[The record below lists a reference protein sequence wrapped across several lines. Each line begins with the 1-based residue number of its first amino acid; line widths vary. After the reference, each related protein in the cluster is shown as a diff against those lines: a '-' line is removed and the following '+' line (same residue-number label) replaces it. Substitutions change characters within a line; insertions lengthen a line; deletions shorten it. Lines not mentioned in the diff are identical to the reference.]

1 MEVALAVEVLVVMT
15 EVVGVEVGEDE
26 GVALTVGIVVAVG
39 VSVGLILGSGE
50 ADGDGVIVLVGTG
63 VLVYEGVL
71 VGMGVEV
78 AVAGE
83 PLADAEMRGNT
94 IVPSDI
100 RNPASRSIRAGRRK
114 RSDWVIVAPFDPV
127 FFLNYSGIMAFVK
140 REGDTIGISCQLR
153 VDSQTG
159 LKIPHR

>member
-1 MEVALAVEVLVVMT
+1 MGVEVALAVEVMVVMT

-63 VLVYEGVL
+63 VWVYDGVL

-100 RNPASRSIRAGRRK
+100 RNPASRSIRAGRRQ
-114 RSDWVIVAPFDPV
+114 I
-127 FFLNYSGIMAFVK
+127 VK
-140 REGDTIGISCQLR
+140 RWLQKKMASGQVHVFGGGGFRPIHHDPPPGAPPMEGEDA
-153 VDSQTG
+153 D
-159 LKIPHR
+159 